1 MMAFWDD
8 DEEEKKPIPT
18 GIWGSPDFGKDQYF
32 GDRNRHFSGS
42 PLGMGKRVL
51 SSMAPQVR
59 SSVVPTVRV
68 GEPTSRSMMHPSMTP
83 APRSIA
89 PPSRSPMMGETSRSM
104 RRLPMGGRMNQ
115 FFGERAYGARAAAQG
130 RTLKEMEENRK
141 AKAGEDGTTPSEWGE
156 NAALAADLA
165 LGVTIAKTKEERD
178 AAIQRAAMVGSMKAL
193 EHGVTAI
200 AEYFDEDTAKEAVT
214 AAATDETAKIVKGAA
229 KTGGDPSLLG
239 DSNAIAQGAM
249 SSIGLAKDI
258 AGGDDPIAATIETG
272 AQTGGAMVGAT
283 AGTAV
288 LPGIGTAVGAMIGS
302 QAGKKAGETLT
313 DIAKL
318 RKRRMQPGVSALK
331 DPAQYGG
338 VSKYLA

>member
-1 MMAFWDD
+1 MA
-8 DEEEKKPIPT
+8 DEEKPGP
-18 GIWGSPDFGKDQYF
+18 
-32 GDRNRHFSGS
+32 S
-42 PLGMGKRVL
+42 PLGTLGSQGL
-51 SSMAPQVR
+51 
-59 SSVVPTVRV
+59 
-68 GEPTSRSMMHPSMTP
+68 
-83 APRSIA
+83 
-89 PPSRSPMMGETSRSM
+89 
-104 RRLPMGGRMNQ
+104 GRDE
-115 FFGERAYGARAAAQG
+115 FFGERARHWRDSPLGLGGRVPASMAPRVRSTMSRSPMGMQTKVNPWARAAEQKK
-130 RTLKEMEENRK
+130 TLKEMAEERE
-141 AKAGEDGTTPSEWGE
+141 AKANEGGMTPAEWGE
-156 NAALAADLA
+156 NAALAADLS
-165 LGVTIAKTKEERD
+165 LGITIAKTKEERD
-178 AAIQRAAMVGSMKAL
+178 AAIKRAAMIGSMKAL
-193 EHGVTAI
+193 EHGVTAV

-214 AAATDETAKIVKGAA
+214 AAATDETAKIIKGAGEA
-229 KTGGDPSLLG
+229 SQDASLLG

-302 QAGKKAGETLT
+302 KAGKKVGETLT